1 MNKDNVLNELVKLN
15 SGVSDIAY
23 AGEHIWHSVKAEYA
37 ELIGKLTDF
46 VKTENIRGTV
56 LIATDSDIIWTSGS
70 RSKDTSG
77 EIVSPLTTYEIGSVT
92 KSFTATLIMKLD
104 EEGKLSIWDN
114 VTKFFPKYEKAGDMR
129 IFNLLHMSSGIVN
142 YSSQPEKFYGS
153 DYIKD
158 EDPVPSYKFTD
169 EFFLE
174 HLFKCDLNFVPGTN
188 FEYSNSNYKLLAL
201 ILETVTGR
209 AYKDLVNDII
219 FEPLGMKY
227 SSSMSFENVT
237 SCPESGRCMGEEITV
252 AKGAGD
258 IHSNVTDL
266 LKYDRAIF
274 AGQIV
279 AEKSLETMFQFYPY
293 GCGWY
298 GWKRY
303 PGGEYD
309 LICHGGGTISYRCQN
324 FVFCK
329 PEQPRYYLI
338 FMSPCLNDEIDEVF
352 EKLLDVTEPYIRCP
366 IIEADEQKK
375 YAFRFKDENKNRTID
390 SLRKYPGEN
399 AYEITYYGDYALD
412 ELLKCGAV
420 DEWAMLE
427 FQTEHLYE
435 GVRNDFFYQYRHN
448 CSGFTA
454 RNAEG
459 DFLLCHNLD
468 NPKKLPGVTLAENA
482 VTGKTI
488 GLSNLLYYY
497 RFDTEWEKYDDLT
510 AEKPIN
516 RARVLGVP
524 YEMQDGMNEYGLAI
538 VTFTASGTEV
548 ETDGKKIPLCYYSL
562 YRAIIDRCKTV
573 SEALEFLEKY
583 TMSPADNYSHF
594 QIADASGDSVIIEY
608 VGGKMKVLRSD
619 KPWQVCSNFLIYGNP
634 EMEGFGKDRYL
645 AYQEYLEAHD
655 GIIDE
660 DTAFRLLHENHI
672 PGDENYSVVFNL
684 TKRTAAVEFAPDFA
698 VRHRYQL

>member
-1 MNKDNVLNELVKLN
+1 MNKDTVLNELVKLN
-15 SGVSDIAY
+15 SGVADIAY
-23 AGEHIWHSVKAEYA
+23 AGEHIWHSGKAEYA

-46 VKTENIRGTV
+46 VKTENLRGT
-56 LIATDSDIIWTSGS
+56 LLLATDNDIIWTSGS
-70 RSKDTSG
+70 RSKDIDG

-92 KSFTATLIMKLD
+92 KSFTAALIMKLD

-114 VTKFFPKYEKAGDMR
+114 VTKYFPKYEKAGDMR
-129 IFNLLHMSSGIVN
+129 IFNLLHMSSGIVDYHN
-142 YSSQPEKFYGS
+142 QPEVFFGS
-153 DYIKD
+153 DFETIKKPNW
-158 EDPVPSYKFTD
+158 ETD
-169 EFFLE
+169 LDDAVFLE
-174 HLFKCDLNFVPGTN
+174 YLYKCDTLFENGTS
-188 FEYSNSNYKLLAL
+188 FEYSNTNYKLLAM
-201 ILETVTGR
+201 IIEQVTGR
-209 AYKDLVNDII
+209 PYKDVIEETI
-219 FEPLGMKY
+219 FSPLGMIN
-227 SSSMSFENVT
+227 SSSMTFGDVT
-237 SCPESGRCMGEEITV
+237 SCPENGYMEEIRT
-252 AKGAGD
+252 ARGAGD
-258 IHSNVTDL
+258 IHSNVLDL
-266 LKYDRAIF
+266 LKFDRALF
-274 AGQIV
+274 AGEIV
-279 AEKSLETMFQFYPY
+279 GEKSLDTMFQFYPY
-293 GCGWY
+293 GCGWQ

-309 LICHGGGTISYRCQN
+309 LICHGGGTKSYRSEN
-324 FVFCK
+324 LAFCTK
-329 PEQPRYYLI
+329 GQPRAYLI
-338 FMSPCLNDEIDEVF
+338 VMSSYRNDETEEIFDKLFHLCMPYLRYLADDE
-352 EKLLDVTEPYIRCP
+352 L
-366 IIEADEQKK
+366 ADEKS
-375 YAFRFKDENKNRTID
+375 AFRFKDENKNRTMD

-427 FQTEHLYE
+427 FQIEHLYE
-435 GVRNDFFYQYRHN
+435 GVRNDFLFQCKHN

-468 NPKKLPGVTLAENA
+468 NPKKLPGVTLAENTVA
-482 VTGKTI
+482 GKTI

-497 RFDTEWEKYDDLT
+497 RFDTEWEKFDDLT
-510 AEKPIN
+510 VDKPIN
-516 RARVLGVP
+516 RARVLGAP

-562 YRAIIDRCKTV
+562 YRAIIDKCKTV
-573 SEALEFLEKY
+573 SEALAFLEKY
-583 TMSPADNYSHF
+583 TMSPADNCSHF

-608 VGGKMKVLRSD
+608 VGGEMKVLRSD

-645 AYQEYLEAHD
+645 AYQEYLDAHD
-655 GIIDE
+655 GIVDE

-684 TKRTAAVEFAPDFA
+684 TKRTAAVEFAPEFA